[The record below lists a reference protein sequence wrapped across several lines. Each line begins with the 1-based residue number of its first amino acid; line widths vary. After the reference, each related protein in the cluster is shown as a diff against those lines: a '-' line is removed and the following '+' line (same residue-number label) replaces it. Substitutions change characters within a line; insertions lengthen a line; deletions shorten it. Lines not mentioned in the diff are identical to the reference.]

1 MLLSPLF
8 YRYYCT
14 WELHAFTIVVYGNVC
29 TRGTLDWKVLC
40 FCGTLGNGTFRMY
53 PLGRFPTH
61 PFRVLG
67 LAALGNTKGE
77 FISCKYQGRTA

>member
-1 MLLSPLF
+1 VLWS
-8 YRYYCT
+8 R
-14 WELHAFTIVVYGNVC
+14 G
-29 TRGTLDWKVLC
+29 TRGK
-40 FCGTLGNGTFRMY
+40 GTFCMY

-77 FISCKYQGRTA
+77 FISFKYQGQTA

>member
-14 WELHAFTIVVYGNVC
+14 WELHVFPRSTGNAC
-29 TRGTLDWKVLC
+29 TCGTLDGKVLWSR
-40 FCGTLGNGTFRMY
+40 GTGGKGTFRMY
-53 PLGRFPTH
+53 PLGRLPTH